1 MGRASRLKLVP
12 PPQREVRIEVGYAEV
27 EGAELVNYAN
37 QVTSEAQWQAILNN
51 ADSDETR
58 DELNRVIGPL
68 LPFRR
73 AAPCRTPGCFGQ
85 AIYEPCFEVRASTVN
100 EPIYAPLEVRF
111 CEACKKEATVEALLP
126 DSVWEQI
133 LAQCAEAGEPR
144 PVRWLTVLNWNRIH

>member
-37 QVTSEAQWQAILNN
+37 QITSEEQWQELLGK

-58 DELNRVIGPL
+58 EELNRVIGPL

-73 AAPCRTPGCFGQ
+73 AAPCHTPGCFGV
-85 AIYEPCFEVRASTVN
+85 AIWEPSFELHSRNQTD
-100 EPIYAPLEVRF
+100 PIWAPLEVRY
-111 CEACKKEATVEALLP
+111 CEACKKEATLDALLP
-126 DSVWEQI
+126 DSVWSQI
-133 LAQCAEAGEPR
+133 LEQMSEAGEER
-144 PVRWLTVLNWNRIH
+144 PVRWLTKLNWNRVH